1 MIIAIDPGN
10 VTGVATYE
18 GTTFDSFEIDEIG
31 KVYSY
36 LWDVKARADVIII
49 EKFTI
54 NPTTHKKSRQSDPLM
69 IIGFV
74 DGLTYLHR
82 IPLTY
87 FTPAKAKSFA
97 TDDKLRAVGWWRPTP
112 GGHANDAARH
122 LLTFIAQN
130 KKAAWNTLHEPDNSL
145 EEAR

>member
-10 VTGVATYE
+10 VTGIATYK
-18 GTTFDSFEIDEIG
+18 GDTFDSFELDEIG

-36 LWDVKARADVIII
+36 LWNVKAQADALII

-54 NPTTHKKSRQSDPLM
+54 NPTTHKKSRQEDPLL

-74 DGLTYLHR
+74 DGLAYLHR

-97 TDDKLRAVGWWRPTP
+97 TDDKLKAVGWWRPTP
-112 GGHANDAARH
+112 GGHANDSARH

-130 KKAAWNTLHEPDNSL
+130 RKDEWNDLHDTDD
-145 EEAR
+145 

>member
-10 VTGVATYE
+10 TTGIATYS
-18 GTTFDSFEIDEIG
+18 GTIFDSFELDEIG

-36 LWDVKARADVIII
+36 LWNVKEQANAIIV

-54 NPTTHKKSRQSDPLM
+54 NPTTHKKSRQDEPLM

-97 TDDKLRAVGWWRPTP
+97 TDDKLKAVGWFRPTR

-122 LLTFIAQN
+122 LLTFIVQN
-130 KKAAWNTLHEPDNSL
+130 RRDKWNELYDTN
-145 EEAR
+145 A